1 MRSHSRAAFTLVEL
15 LVVITIIG
23 ILISLLMP
31 AVQSAREAARRTQC
45 QNNVKQLALA
55 SLTHES
61 QQRFFPT
68 GGWGF
73 DWTGDPDR
81 GFNHMQPGSWTYNV
95 LPFIEQQ
102 ALHDLGKGLTGSAK
116 QQAATQMN
124 GTPVA
129 AFICPTR
136 RPVAA
141 VPINSYGCCGAY
153 YDGTGATFNPSPKVK
168 TDYAANFG
176 DTYPV
181 IQLFGPTYPPNTYSE
196 GDSTS
201 FGWPDPNGP
210 TGVSF
215 MRSEVKSAQITD
227 GQSNTILL
235 GEKYIDPDDYTN
247 GNDGGDDWTAF
258 TGQQDDTYRTAG
270 CQNTSTNPPSD
281 CAPPTQDQAG
291 NEGPSGV
298 AFGSAHFGLLN
309 FGFCDGSVHAI
320 NYSVD
325 LETFRRLCNRRDG
338 MPVDASKF

>member
-1 MRSHSRAAFTLVEL
+1 
-15 LVVITIIG
+15 
-23 ILISLLMP
+23 
-31 AVQSAREAARRTQC
+31 
-45 QNNVKQLALA
+45 
-55 SLTHES
+55 
-61 QQRFFPT
+61 
-68 GGWGF
+68 
-73 DWTGDPDR
+73 
-81 GFNHMQPGSWTYNV
+81 MQPGSWTYNV
-95 LPFIEQQ
+95 LPVHRAASPARSGQGVDRF
-102 ALHDLGKGLTGSAK
+102 S
-116 QQAATQMN
+116 QAASRHADERHAGRGVHLPDPPARGSGADQLVRML
-124 GTPVA
+124 
-129 AFICPTR
+129 R
-136 RPVAA
+136 R
-141 VPINSYGCCGAY
+141 Y

-235 GEKYIDPDDYTN
+235 GEKYIDPDDYSN

-298 AFGSAHFGLLN
+298 AFGSATSA
-309 FGFCDGSVHAI
+309 C
-320 NYSVD
+320 
-325 LETFRRLCNRRDG
+325 
-338 MPVDASKF
+338 